1 MDEPYEIIGGKKVFT
16 GPVEL
21 TGRQTAH
28 IADAK
33 VDYTTPD
40 LDTEAEIIA
49 AFNAT
54 NGKINAILAVLEK
67 LGPVASA

>member
-16 GPVEL
+16 DLVEL

-28 IADAK
+28 IAAAK
-33 VDYTTPD
+33 VDYGTGN
-40 LDTEAEIIA
+40 LDAESEIIA
-49 AFNAT
+49 AFNTT

-67 LGPVASA
+67 LGPIASA